1 MRSGLKSVLFTLAA
15 VLGAPALVFVLA
27 AAGDRLLGR
36 VLTPPDVQGTL
47 ELIFPP
53 LAEQHFRF
61 MEFAYSARINRLG
74 LREREM
80 PSDPGLFRLAAI
92 GDSYTYGWGVEAED
106 TWLRKTEQYL
116 LNHGYPVFTV
126 NVGKPGTGPPF
137 YADIAEKALP
147 VIHPKLVVVGILQG
161 NDLAGAGPEVDLVPV
176 GRLQQWAWALFPS
189 TLRWIRNARL
199 ARLGDARKQETPPQV
214 SSEEDNRRWQENT
227 ARDFYEKMTPEEKVR
242 FEMIAPEV
250 REAFFRGEFN
260 PFMIDLALKNPRI
273 YILPMNLEDP
283 WIQQC
288 VRNMADQLI
297 RIRRAA
303 EQEGARVVVLSIPD
317 GPYVNRHAFEAIASV
332 GFETDPELMTARNA
346 DEGPRRAAA
355 LAGLPFF
362 TVSEGFVARADDPG
376 LFFRFDGHLSQK
388 GHALLAEL
396 FAPQLEQ
403 FLRDNRLLEPKP

>member
-1 MRSGLKSVLFTLAA
+1 MRSGLKSILFTLAA
-15 VLGAPALVFVLA
+15 LLGAPVLVFLLA
-27 AAGDRLLGR
+27 VAGDRLLGR
-36 VLTPPDVQGTL
+36 VLSPPEVQGTL

-53 LAEQHFRF
+53 HAEQHFRS
-61 MEFAYSARINRLG
+61 MEFAYTARINRIG
-74 LREREM
+74 LREREL
-80 PSDPGLFRLAAI
+80 PTDPALFRIAAI

-116 LNHGYPVFTV
+116 LDRGYPVFTV
-126 NVGKPGTGPPF
+126 NMGKPGSGPPF
-137 YADIAEKALP
+137 YAEIAEKALP

-161 NDLAGAGPEVDLVPV
+161 NDLAGAGPEVKLAPV
-176 GRLQQWAWALFPS
+176 SRLQRWAWTLFPN

-199 ARLGDARKQETPPQV
+199 SRLGDARKQETPPQV
-214 SSEEDNRRWQENT
+214 SSEEDNRRWQKNT
-227 ARDFYEKMTPEEKVR
+227 ARDFYEKMTPEEKAK
-242 FEMIAPEV
+242 FETIAPEV

-260 PFMIDLALKNPRI
+260 PYMIDLALKNPRI
-273 YILPMNLEDP
+273 YILPMNMEDP

-332 GFETDPELMTARNA
+332 GFETDPSLMNAKNA

-355 LAGLPFF
+355 VAGLPFF
-362 TVSEGFVARADDPG
+362 TVSDGFVSRADDPE
-376 LFFRFDGHLSQK
+376 LFFHFDGHLSPK
-388 GHALLAEL
+388 GHTLLAEL
-396 FAPQLEQ
+396 FAPQLET
-403 FLRDNRLLEPKP
+403 FLRDNRLLEPKK